1 VVCNVLSSS
10 RNDPCWAAKKCGK
23 AEGNF
28 ERRGPKMNR
37 VITTVVVALV
47 LAGSRS
53 LAIAQESVA
62 ETQNKQIV
70 LDFYEKVLNGK
81 NPEAVTSYLGSR
93 YIQHN
98 PGVADGVESFRKFI
112 EFLRQNY
119 PHSHSEPK
127 HVFVDG
133 DYVIIHSHAI
143 REPGTRGVSVVDIFR
158 LEDRKIVEHWD
169 TIQPVPE
176 TAANSNGMF

>member
-1 VVCNVLSSS
+1 
-10 RNDPCWAAKKCGK
+10 
-23 AEGNF
+23 
-28 ERRGPKMNR
+28 MNR

-47 LAGSRS
+47 LAGSGS
-53 LAIAQESVA
+53 LAIAQESTA
-62 ETQNKQIV
+62 ETQNKKIV
-70 LDFYEKVLNGK
+70 LDFYEKALNDK
-81 NPEAVTSYLGSR
+81 NVEAITSYVGPR
-93 YIQHN
+93 YTQHN
-98 PGVADGVESFRKFI
+98 PTAADGVEGLRKFI

-119 PHSHSEPK
+119 PQAHSEPK